1 MLIRNLLVAGLA
13 FVAVGMQDATAAVI
27 KCNAC
32 TPDDYDHAARA
43 EGPGRHVVYD
53 LYHDRAAGF
62 EVHWDAKASE
72 WKVTPNEVPAALA
85 NLFGKLAAY
94 HRTGAGNQ
102 REIVRVTV
110 AQLGVPHTE
119 TATAYDLLHDAV
131 LRKGLLDRLARGLPE
146 GTWSRPMQEVFEAAH
161 ALGVTIPSVT
171 DPYGV
176 EAVVEFAG
184 SSKMTFQLVPGR
196 ADLVEESGRAANG
209 EPLLERNRSDY
220 AGTYH
225 FDDAATLSAFLRQAS
240 HLGIAVT
247 GAGDSVVA
255 CRPERRKLSCTR
267 S

>member
-13 FVAVGMQDATAAVI
+13 LLAVGVHDASASVI

-32 TPDDYDHAARA
+32 TPEDYDHAARA

-53 LYHDRAAGF
+53 LYHDRVAGF
-62 EVHWDAKASE
+62 EVQWDAKAST
-72 WKVTPNEVPAALA
+72 WKVASNEVPAALA

-94 HRTGAGNQ
+94 HRSSAGNKH
-102 REIVRVTV
+102 ETVRVNV
-110 AQLGVPHTE
+110 EQLGVAHTE
-119 TATAYDLLHDAV
+119 TATAYDLLHDHI
-131 LRKGLLDRLARGLPE
+131 LRRRVLDRLALGLPE

-171 DPYGV
+171 GPYGV

-184 SSKMTFQLVPGR
+184 GSKMMFQLAPGR